1 MANKTHHSK
10 KHSGLRASVLAVASC
25 LALSGMALDSQAAGL
40 GRLVVFSALG
50 QPLRAEIEV
59 TATREELADMKARLA
74 SPETFKQA
82 GLDYAT
88 TLLSIRFN
96 LEKRPS
102 GQAVIKLS
110 SDRPINDPFVDMLM
124 ELNWASGRLVRE
136 YTFLLDPPEYAAKA
150 ASPVAPVT
158 VSRVPDVRPAQGS
171 TASRIDNDV
180 RARAVAQARVPQPAQ
195 KAGESTSSTA
205 EGREV
210 KRGETL
216 HKIGSETRLDGVS
229 LDQMLVG
236 LFRANPDAFEGG
248 NMNRLKAGKILSI
261 PEKSAI
267 EAVAPG
273 EARKIVLAQSSDW
286 NAYRSKLAGAAARS
300 PAQEDAGKQESAGKI
315 TAKVDDKQE
324 SAAPRDQLKVSKTE
338 AAPKAGAATGKKP
351 SDEDLIAK
359 EKALKEAN
367 ERLAALEKNVTDL
380 QKLLELRNQNLA
392 ELQKQAKAKPDA
404 VAPAQKPVES
414 VKPVEPPQAA
424 TSAPVVAAPPAPAP
438 QVEPAKVEP
447 PVPAVEKPAA
457 VPAQPVAAKPAEQKP
472 AEKPKAVSPPPPP
485 EEPGFFEELLGNPMA
500 LAGGGGIL
508 ALIAAY
514 FFARRRRSAGEAPE
528 QDLGSTL
535 TPPSTTS
542 LTANSVF
549 RSTGGQSVDTSSQTP
564 AQTDFSQ
571 AGPGSIDTDEVDPVA
586 EADVYMAYGRD
597 AQAEEILLEARQKD
611 PKRLAILLKLLE
623 IYSGRKDVKQ
633 FEALAT
639 DLYGETGGVGPDWDK
654 AAAMGRVLDP
664 GNPIFRGASSPLV
677 AEGAQ
682 DADATLVVAPGE
694 LKDSLVMAP
703 ESGTIVQDS
712 QAVVEDQLPPSAP
725 VVAADDSADLTS
737 LDFDLG
743 EESKPEMVSAPVDEY
758 AGGSVRPSGSL
769 DFDLGGG
776 AQEVSN
782 FGLPE
787 ISLPEER
794 KPISLEETAIQVE
807 APDLDFDIGTQIAP
821 VVEQLDQAEA
831 KAGSSDLAFDLGTID
846 VPSVTGDRSSDVNE
860 TLEAKAVQPEDD
872 VEFDVSLT
880 ESTFLGRSEPESASF
895 DLSSID
901 LDLDSPELEM
911 PKAGSEVVP
920 SAGSVPVQNEVS
932 GEGSFES
939 AQVDTA
945 VNPDFAMEQ
954 METQLIPSGFTSA
967 LSDTAA
973 NPDFAADQM
982 ETLIVPGSPVAQS
995 DTVVN
1000 PDFAAQQA
1008 ETIVS
1013 PSLEA
1018 VQDLVPELD
1027 VSANEEVATKLD
1039 LAKAYEE
1046 MGDLEGARELLQEV
1060 LKEGDVAQREA
1071 AQHLLGKISG

>member
-1 MANKTHHSK
+1 MANKTYQSK
-10 KHSGLRASVLAVASC
+10 KHSGLRTSVLAVASC
-25 LALSGMALDSQAAGL
+25 LVLSGVALDSQAAGL

-59 TATREELADMKARLA
+59 TATREELADMKAQLA

-96 LEKRPS
+96 LERRPS

-136 YTFLLDPPEYAAKA
+136 YTFLLDPPEYAAKTS
-150 ASPVAPVT
+150 SPVAPAT
-158 VSRVPDVRPAQGS
+158 VSRVPDVRS
-171 TASRIDNDV
+171 TPGQAASRIDNDV
-180 RARAVAQARVPQPAQ
+180 RARAAAQARAPQPTP
-195 KAGESTSSTA
+195 KAGEPAPTSA

-210 KRGETL
+210 RRGDTL
-216 HKIGSETRLDGVS
+216 HGIATETRLDGVS

-248 NMNRLKAGKILSI
+248 NMNRLRAGKILSI
-261 PEKSAI
+261 PDKAAVET
-267 EAVAPG
+267 VAPG

-286 NAYRSKLAGAAARS
+286 NAYRSKLAGVAARS
-300 PAQEDAGKQESAGKI
+300 PAKDDVGQQESAGKI

-338 AAPKAGAATGKKP
+338 AAVKPGAATGEKGA
-351 SDEDLIAK
+351 DEDLIAK

-367 ERLAALEKNVTDL
+367 ERMVALEKNVADL

-392 ELQKQAKAKPDA
+392 ELQKQATATPNA
-404 VAPAQKPVES
+404 VAPAQKPSEPA
-414 VKPVEPPQAA
+414 KPVEPTQAA
-424 TSAPVVAAPPAPAP
+424 TPAPVVAAPPSPPAPVPAP
-438 QVEPAKVEP
+438 QVD
-447 PVPAVEKPAA
+447 PAA
-457 VPAQPVAAKPAEQKP
+457 EKQVAAPTQPAAAKPAEEKP
-472 AEKPKAVSPPPPP
+472 AEKPKVVSPPPPPP
-485 EEPGFFEELLGNPMA
+485 EEPGFFDELLGNPMT

-514 FFARRRRSAGEAPE
+514 IFARRRRSVGETQE

-549 RSTGGQSVDTSSQTP
+549 RNTGGQSVDTSSQTP

-611 PKRLAILLKLLE
+611 PKRLAIVVKLLE

-633 FEALAT
+633 FETLAT

-664 GNPIFRGASSPLV
+664 GNPIFRGTSSPLA

-682 DADATLVVAPGE
+682 DADATLVVASG
-694 LKDSLVMAP
+694 LGAGSLAMQT
-703 ESGTIVQDS
+703 ESVAAVQDN
-712 QAVVEDQLPPSAP
+712 QLVAEEQMQPPAP
-725 VVAADDSADLTS
+725 VAAADDSSDLTS

-743 EESKPEMVSAPVDEY
+743 EESKPEMVSAPVDESQA
-758 AGGSVRPSGSL
+758 AGVKPSDSL

-776 AQEVSN
+776 VQEVSD
-782 FGLPE
+782 FSLPE

-794 KPISLEETAIQVE
+794 KSVPLEETAIRVE

-831 KAGSSDLAFDLGTID
+831 KSELPDLAFDLGSID
-846 VPSVTGDRSSDVNE
+846 VPPVGAGKPPEEDEKLVAT
-860 TLEAKAVQPEDD
+860 AVQPADG

-880 ESTFLGRSEPESASF
+880 ESTFLGRSEPEPGSF

-901 LDLDSPELEM
+901 LDLEAPELEM
-911 PKAGSEVVP
+911 PKAEVAAVQ
-920 SAGSVPVQNEVS
+920 SAGSEPVQDEGI
-932 GEGSFES
+932 GETSIES

-954 METQLIPSGFTSA
+954 LETQVVPSGFTSA

-973 NPDFAADQM
+973 NSDFASDQM
-982 ETLIVPGSPVAQS
+982 ETLIVPGTPAVQS

-1018 VQDLVPELD
+1018 AQDFIPELD
-1027 VSANEEVATKLD
+1027 VSASEEVATKLD

-1046 MGDLEGARELLQEV
+1046 MGDFEGARELLQEV
-1060 LKEGDVAQREA
+1060 LKEGDVAQREV
-1071 AQHLLGKISG
+1071 AQNLLGKIGG

>member
-10 KHSGLRASVLAVASC
+10 KHSGLRTSVLAVASC
-25 LALSGMALDSQAAGL
+25 LALSGMSLDSQAACL

-59 TATREELADMKARLA
+59 TATREELADMKAQLA

-96 LEKRPS
+96 LERRPG

-150 ASPVAPVT
+150 SSPVAPAT
-158 VSRVPDVRPAQGS
+158 VSRVPDVRPAPGP

-180 RARAVAQARVPQPAQ
+180 RARAAAQARAPQPSQ
-195 KAGESTSSTA
+195 KPVESASATA

-216 HKIGSETRLDGVS
+216 HKIGSETRPEGVS

-261 PEKSAI
+261 PEKTTI

-286 NAYRSKLAGAAARS
+286 NAYRSKLAGVAARS
-300 PAQEDAGKQESAGKI
+300 PAQEDSGKQESAGKI

-338 AAPKAGAATGKKP
+338 AAAKPGVAAAGKKA

-367 ERLAALEKNVTDL
+367 ERMLALEKNVADL

-392 ELQKQAKAKPDA
+392 ELQKQATAKPET
-404 VAPAQKPVES
+404 VAPAQKTAEPA
-414 VKPVEPPQAA
+414 KPVEAPQAA
-424 TSAPVVAAPPAPAP
+424 TPAPVVAAPPAPAP

-447 PVPAVEKPAA
+447 PVPAAEKPVA
-457 VPAQPVAAKPAEQKP
+457 PPSQPVAAKPVEQKP
-472 AEKPKAVSPPPPP
+472 AEKPKVVSPPPPP
-485 EEPGFFEELLGNPMA
+485 EEPGFFDDLLGNPMA

-514 FFARRRRSAGEAPE
+514 FFARRRRSAAAAPE
-528 QDLGSTL
+528 QDLSSTL

-586 EADVYMAYGRD
+586 EADVCMAYGRD

-664 GNPIFRGASSPLV
+664 SNPIFRGASASLA

-682 DADATLVVAPGE
+682 DADATLVAAPVQM
-694 LKDSLVMAP
+694 KDSLAMAS
-703 ESGTIVQDS
+703 ESVAGVQDS
-712 QAVVEDQLPPSAP
+712 QAVVEDQLQPLAP

-743 EESKPEMVSAPVDEY
+743 EESKPEMVSAPVHEN
-758 AGGSVRPSGSL
+758 AAGSVRPSGSL
-769 DFDLGGG
+769 DFDLGVG
-776 AQEVSN
+776 AQGVSD

-794 KPISLEETAIQVE
+794 KPVSLEETAIRVE

-821 VVEQLDQAEA
+821 VVEQLDRAEA
-831 KAGSSDLAFDLGTID
+831 RMESSDLAFDLGTID
-846 VPSVTGDRSSDVNE
+846 VPSTASDRSPDVNE
-860 TLEAKAVQPEDD
+860 TLEATAVQPEDG

-880 ESTFLGRSEPESASF
+880 ESTFLGRSEPESAPF

-901 LDLDSPELEM
+901 LDLESPELEM
-911 PKAGSEVVP
+911 PEGAQAAESAP
-920 SAGSVPVQNEVS
+920 SSNEVS
-932 GEGSFES
+932 GEASFES

-954 METQLIPSGFTSA
+954 METQVVPSGFTSA

-982 ETLIVPGSPVAQS
+982 ETLIVPGGPAAQS

-1027 VSANEEVATKLD
+1027 VSASEEVATKLD

-1060 LKEGDVAQREA
+1060 LKEGDVTQREVA
-1071 AQHLLGKISG
+1071 RNLLGKISG